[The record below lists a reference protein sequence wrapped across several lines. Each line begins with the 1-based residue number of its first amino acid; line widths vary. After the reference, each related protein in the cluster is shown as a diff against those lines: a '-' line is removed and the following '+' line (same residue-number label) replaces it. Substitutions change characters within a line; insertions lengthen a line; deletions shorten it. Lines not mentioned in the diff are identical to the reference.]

1 MGHHWAGG
9 MMTQWLLQRTWGSVP
24 RTHMI
29 AYNHLE
35 SMAIHIQLF
44 NNIYKS
50 TPILLSCE
58 TKIPG
63 NIFFPKAVAIVR
75 VLNAPE
81 RPMCGRFGL
90 QLATV
95 LRSGWT
101 FRRWSVMGTL
111 SHWSCALWATRTLL
125 SLCFLE
131 SMGWIDLLSQVL
143 LPRYWHRPKETGSRA
158 VKVWVQRW
166 LLLSRCLFLA
176 PHHGHG
182 KITQGHS
189 ICEGKVL
196 ASFSPCEY
204 MGNTGA
210 LRLLTALNWHQTGMA
225 DSHLW
230 AHAAFFLCTVTWR
243 LLVLGDATVE
253 CARS

>member
-1 MGHHWAGG
+1 MLNYRQKTSSQLGTAKGWASGQPHTHTLLKIVLNSLLGDQMGHHWAGG

-24 RTHMI
+24 RTHMM

-131 SMGWIDLLSQVL
+131 SMGWIDLLS
-143 LPRYWHRPKETGSRA
+143 
-158 VKVWVQRW
+158 
-166 LLLSRCLFLA
+166 
-176 PHHGHG
+176 
-182 KITQGHS
+182 
-189 ICEGKVL
+189 
-196 ASFSPCEY
+196 
-204 MGNTGA
+204 
-210 LRLLTALNWHQTGMA
+210 
-225 DSHLW
+225 
-230 AHAAFFLCTVTWR
+230 
-243 LLVLGDATVE
+243 
-253 CARS
+253 